1 MKQVETAGSVP
12 YFVQFV
18 LSGIVL
24 CVAVFQIAIVSRA
37 RNCSKYYA
45 TLRFASPYNSP
56 QLNPSEA
63 IAEFV
68 FYVGF
73 VMTMLTQ
80 IFLPC
85 YFGNEMTLKSAALTQ
100 AVYKSNWPG
109 GSDAYRQMVLVY
121 LEVLKKPRRLVVGNL
136 FGLTLDSFLSVI
148 NRAYSMYAVVQ
159 SFAE

>member
-1 MKQVETAGSVP
+1 M
-12 YFVQFV
+12 
-18 LSGIVL
+18 
-24 CVAVFQIAIVSRA
+24 
-37 RNCSKYYA
+37 
-45 TLRFASPYNSP
+45 
-56 QLNPSEA
+56 NPSEA

-85 YFGNEMTLKSAALTQ
+85 YFGNEMTLKSAALTR
-100 AVYKSNWPG
+100 AVYNSNWPA
-109 GSDAYRQMVLVY
+109 GSDAYRRMVLVY